1 MLLKVGAVMMLLS
14 LVLAAGVAA
23 TVVLRSEEPAE
34 TAALSAET
42 STAEMT
48 VTKKRNP
55 DSVRK
60 REDGPRKEESAT
72 RPAPEPV
79 QSAPKSRPE
88 PALTPD
94 ADEWPRPTAEELAV
108 ADGPRYYEPTSDT
121 AMALTIGALGLYDV
135 PVISSANLEVLDRG
149 LMHEPETSLPWDGGA
164 QRNVFIAGHYLGYP
178 GTGSRLIF
186 HDLDKLRSGDEVVL
200 EDRQGRTYKYRVSE
214 SFTVSPEDS
223 WVMGQIR
230 GRDMVTLQTCTP
242 PTFENRLIVRADRV

>member
-1 MLLKVGAVMMLLS
+1 MMLLS

-42 STAEMT
+42 STAET
-48 VTKKRNP
+48 TATKKRTP

-60 REDGPRKEESAT
+60 REEGSRKEESAT
-72 RPAPEPV
+72 RPAPEP
-79 QSAPKSRPE
+79 APEPAQHAASEPRPE
-88 PALTPD
+88 PPLTPN
-94 ADEWPRPTAEELAV
+94 ADDWPRPTNDELAV
-108 ADGPRYYEPTSDT
+108 ADGPRYYEPTSDS
-121 AMALTIGALGLYDV
+121 ALTLTVEVLGLYDV

-186 HDLDKLRSGDEVVL
+186 HDLDKLRGGDEVVL
-200 EDRQGRTYKYRVSE
+200 KDRQGRIYEYRVSE

-223 WVMGQIR
+223 WVMGQMR

-242 PTFENRLIVRADRV
+242 PTFENRLIVRADRA